1 MARKQQPNLS
11 GLDDPNWLPLGP
23 DLHVAQDLA
32 GKGLRIAYRERGDPN
47 CNLAL
52 LDPGRPPDQQSNF
65 FYYSWG
71 PDHSKL
77 VPWKEEEE
85 RLRSKL
91 SQQKEERF
99 TPPAPR
105 KRGRKLER
113 LAALETRVAGIIRNR
128 RGEEPTQRACY
139 SIREF
144 CTAHGISDHM
154 FYKLQRQGLAPKTM
168 RVGARTLV
176 PVEAAA
182 EWRRQCEVPA
192 HEEKDS

>member
-77 VPWKEEEE
+77 VPWQEEEE

-91 SQQKEERF
+91 AQQKEERF

-105 KRGRKLER
+105 KRGRKPTADWKVH
-113 LAALETRVAGIIRNR
+113 AAFYVGRIKGS
-128 RGEEPTQRACY
+128 EEELPT
-139 SIREF
+139 
-144 CTAHGISDHM
+144 
-154 FYKLQRQGLAPKTM
+154 
-168 RVGARTLV
+168 
-176 PVEAAA
+176 AA
-182 EWRRQCEVPA
+182 EIATWCQETLDYLPDISEINRLLKTLRV
-192 HEEKDS
+192 

>member
-105 KRGRKLER
+105 KRGRGRESCR
-113 LAALETRVAGIIRNR
+113 STTRSSVPRPTETSGR
-128 RGEEPTQRACY
+128 RGSPRERRSLPSPQRKRRRSRCAAP
-139 SIREF
+139 SPS
-144 CTAHGISDHM
+144 A
-154 FYKLQRQGLAPKTM
+154 LLAS
-168 RVGARTLV
+168 RSSVR
-176 PVEAAA
+176 
-182 EWRRQCEVPA
+182 
-192 HEEKDS
+192 